1 MPPPPFHHPFCTHT
15 QVHEFYGDFVALEGH
30 HFMVPLPRPHLALQP
45 FAWDFGNAS
54 EAVTRMTEGV
64 ASLLL
69 SLRRRFLIRCG
80 MGGGGVGG
88 GTTGSGGSLSL
99 SYSPPCAPPR
109 PAARYQ
115 RGSEMAERFSQAMHH
130 LTSVEERVRGGRG
143 GSRACPDGAS
153 ASAAGA
159 RCSNNPGLLPP
170 SLPHPLSP
178 THPPTHPP
186 THQELFDFPG
196 RGGSAGE
203 GPPVLLVLDRRDDP
217 VTPLLSQW
225 TYQAMVHEL
234 LGISY
239 NRCVGGGWE
248 GWGWGGRGGWGVE
261 SSACRLALPP
271 HCPPT
276 PTPCPPRVD
285 LSHVPGV
292 KPEFAEAVLS
302 AAADPFFAQHLYSN
316 FGDLGMAVKGLVDTF
331 SRWVG

>member
-80 MGGGGVGG
+80 M
-88 GTTGSGGSLSL
+88 
-99 SYSPPCAPPR
+99 
-109 PAARYQ
+109 
-115 RGSEMAERFSQAMHH
+115 
-130 LTSVEERVRGGRG
+130 GRG

-276 PTPCPPRVD
+276 PPPNPPMVD
-285 LSHVPGV
+285 
-292 KPEFAEAVLS
+292 
-302 AAADPFFAQHLYSN
+302 Q
-316 FGDLGMAVKGLVDTF
+316 
-331 SRWVG
+331 